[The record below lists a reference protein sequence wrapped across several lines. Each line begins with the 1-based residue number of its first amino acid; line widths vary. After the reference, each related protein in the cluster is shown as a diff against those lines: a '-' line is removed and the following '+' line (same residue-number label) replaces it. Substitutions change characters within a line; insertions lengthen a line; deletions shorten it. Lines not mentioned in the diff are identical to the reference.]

1 MIARI
6 QESVPTCPIT
16 GEELFQMSQPGRCEL
31 INGRIVTMGDATGFE
46 HGDIENNIGAEL
58 RAFVR
63 PRRLGRVQVGEV
75 GIYIRRNPDTVRG
88 ADVLFISNERFA
100 QVKSVSYLDVAPE
113 LVVEVM
119 SPHDTW
125 DEVTE
130 KLQEY
135 FSIGVR
141 LVWVVSSK
149 LRSVFAYRSLT
160 DVRQFAENDVVTGDE
175 VLPGF
180 AVKVADLLE
189 V

>member
-1 MIARI
+1 MIAPA
-6 QESVPTCPIT
+6 QVSESTRLIT
-16 GEELFQMSQPGRCEL
+16 GDELFQLSRRGRCEL
-31 INGRIVTMGDATGFE
+31 VNGRIIQMEDATGFE
-46 HGDIENNIGAEL
+46 HGDIENNVGAEL

-63 PRRLGRVQVGEV
+63 PRHLGRVQVGGV

-88 ADVLFISNERFA
+88 VDVLFISNERFA
-100 QVKSVSYLDVAPE
+100 QVKSSSYLDVAPE

-119 SPHDTW
+119 SPSDTW

-141 LVWVVSSK
+141 LVWVVSPQ
-149 LRSVFAYRSLT
+149 LRSVFVYRSPT
-160 DVRQFAENDVVTGDE
+160 AVRQFTDHDMVTGDE

-189 V
+189 A

>member
-1 MIARI
+1 MIAPM
-6 QESVPTCPIT
+6 QASELTHLMT
-16 GEELFQMSQPGRCEL
+16 GEQLFQLSRCGRCEL
-31 INGRIVTMGDATGFE
+31 VNGRIIKMEDATGFE

-63 PRRLGRVQVGEV
+63 PRHLGRVQVGEV

-100 QVKSVSYLDVAPE
+100 QVKSLSYLDVAPE

-119 SPHDTW
+119 SPSDTW

-141 LVWVVSSK
+141 LVWVVSPK

-160 DVRQFAENDVVTGDE
+160 DVRRFSEHDVVTGDE

-180 AVKVADLLE
+180 AIKVADLMG